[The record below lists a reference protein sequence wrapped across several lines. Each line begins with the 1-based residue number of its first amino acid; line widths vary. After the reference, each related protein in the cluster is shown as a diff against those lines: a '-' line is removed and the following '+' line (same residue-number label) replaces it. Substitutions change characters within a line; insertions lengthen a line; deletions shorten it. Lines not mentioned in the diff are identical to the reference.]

1 MKINDMD
8 KHLSKITLLLA
19 SLSPCAYAIELNGNV
34 TTDIEYTNNS
44 TLVSTQTQEDV
55 SQIVGLD
62 FTVLE
67 NRKSVQANANF
78 RVENERYYNESY
90 SDRNSLT
97 AGFGLFNLDLIE
109 SFLNWQTSFTRTEVL
124 TSTIDTN
131 TPDNREYRNILRTGP
146 TVSYQ
151 YSRASHFAL
160 NVNYVAVE
168 NSDEAAP
175 DSERVNGNLNYKYL
189 FNPITDLNINS
200 QYEQVIDGD
209 GADEYSNATLSLG
222 LVRRFYLGDFQF
234 NLGRTRLIPEQGQ
247 ATESNYFDLQLNR
260 EQLLWHDVSV
270 TYLEDISDTSIGF
283 ESDEQSDVLD
293 SNTIRSASGSD
304 VIERKRLDLSAS
316 RVYGNTSYSIR
327 TFWEKERFVSQDINE
342 RSKGISINI
351 DHSLSQRLVSQYRY
365 SFQENDYEE
374 RVGVGKDQE
383 SSYSIGASYTVFAD
397 FTVNS
402 YIRFSA
408 RYNEQNMVREY
419 EEFSTGFGLN
429 WAFL

>member
-1 MKINDMD
+1 MD
-8 KHLSKITLLLA
+8 KHLSKIALLLVCLA
-19 SLSPCAYAIELNGNV
+19 PCAYAIELNGNA

-44 TLVSTQTQEDV
+44 TLVSTQTQDDV

-78 RVENERYYNESY
+78 RVENERYYNKSY
-90 SDRNSLT
+90 ADRNSLT

-200 QYEQVIDGD
+200 QYEQIIDGN

-222 LVRRFYLGDFQF
+222 LVRRFFLGDFQF
-234 NLGRTRLIPEQGQ
+234 NLGRTRLTPEQGD

-260 EQLLWHDVSV
+260 DQLLWHDVSL

-293 SNTIRSASGSD
+293 SSTVRSASGSD
-304 VIERKRLDLSAS
+304 VIERKRLNLSAS
-316 RVYGNTSYSIR
+316 RVYGNTSYSVG
-327 TFWEKERFVSQDINE
+327 TFWEKERLVSQDINDK
-342 RSKGISINI
+342 SKGISINI

-365 SFQENDYEE
+365 RFQENDFEE
-374 RVGVGKDQE
+374 RGGVGKDKE

-402 YIRFSA
+402 YIRFSS
-408 RYNEQNMVREY
+408 RYNKQNMAREY
-419 EEFSTGFGLN
+419 EEFSTGFGLS